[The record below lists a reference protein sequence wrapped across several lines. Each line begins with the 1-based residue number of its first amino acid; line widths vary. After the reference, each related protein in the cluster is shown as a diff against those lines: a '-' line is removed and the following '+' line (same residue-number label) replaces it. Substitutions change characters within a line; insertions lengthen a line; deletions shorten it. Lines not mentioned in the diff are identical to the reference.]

1 MSKDNN
7 DIKTYLIALNQID
20 KVGDKRISELINHYE
35 SVENIFEDKE
45 ENIKN
50 LLEKRFKSQIGMFN
64 KNEILDK
71 ANEIVN
77 KSKDYGIG
85 ILSLFDEEYPFNL
98 KQIDNPPYI
107 LYYKGDLKKLRRNAV
122 AMVGTREPT
131 NESRKYSFELA
142 SKLSSLNITVVSGMA
157 KGVDREAHLGAISSL
172 VNTAAVLGNGIDTV
186 YPSENLKIYN
196 KLIEKGIIVSEF
208 EIGRKPDRMNFPR
221 RNRIISGLSYAVVM
235 VEAASKSGAL
245 ITVDYAL
252 NQGRDVYIAPYD
264 EKNNAYFGNHKLYKD
279 GAKIAYGVQ
288 DILEDF
294 DSIFSNDDDYVKMK
308 LKYFEG
314 GDISGKSKDENKD
327 KKENKKH
334 KEHKEQT
341 LEINKKHDKKVK
353 GKNNELI
360 SSLND
365 DETSLYNIIKKS
377 DKIHIDDIVEESNIK
392 VHTAAAIL
400 MQLEIKGVIK
410 QLSGKFYTI
419 ENRN

>member
-1 MSKDNN
+1 MSSNN

-45 ENIKN
+45 ENIKE
-50 LLEKRFKSQIGMFN
+50 LLEKKFKSQISNFD

-71 ANEIVN
+71 ANTIVE

-85 ILSLFDEEYPFNL
+85 ILSLFDEDYPFNL

-107 LYYKGDLKKLRRNAV
+107 LYYKGDLKKLRRNSIAI
-122 AMVGTREPT
+122 VGTREPT

-142 SKLSSLNITVVSGMA
+142 SKLSSLNISVVSGMA

-172 VNTAAVLGNGIDTV
+172 VNTVAVLGNGIDTV
-186 YPSENLKIYN
+186 YPSENLQIYN
-196 KLIEKGIIVSEF
+196 KLVEKGIIVSEF

-279 GAKIAYGVQ
+279 GAKIAYSFI

-294 DSIFSNDDDYVKMK
+294 DSIFSNDDDYTKMK

-314 GDISGKSKDENKD
+314 GDIKSKNI
-327 KKENKKH
+327 KKETII
-334 KEHKEQT
+334 KEEIV
-341 LEINKKHDKKVK
+341 INKNEREIKKEEKKKQKVEK
-353 GKNNELI
+353 QNNEVI
-360 SSLND
+360 SNL
-365 DETSLYNIIKKS
+365 DEEETILYNIIKNAE
-377 DKIHIDDIVEESNIK
+377 KIHIDDIIEKSNMN
-392 VHTAAAIL
+392 VQTVTSML
-400 MQLEIKGVIK
+400 MQLEIKGIIK
-410 QLSGKFYTI
+410 QLSGKYYTI
-419 ENRN
+419 EK

>member
-1 MSKDNN
+1 MSSSN

-20 KVGDKRISELINHYE
+20 KVGDRRISELINHYE

-45 ENIKN
+45 ENIKS
-50 LLEKRFKSQIGMFN
+50 LIEKKFKSQIGKFE

-71 ANEIVN
+71 ARNIIE
-77 KSKDYGIG
+77 KSNDYGIG
-85 ILSLFDEEYPFNL
+85 ILSLFDDEYPFNL

-107 LYYKGDLKKLRRNAV
+107 LYYKGDLKKLRRNSIAI
-122 AMVGTREPT
+122 VGTRNPT
-131 NESRKYSFELA
+131 KESCKYSFELA
-142 SKLSSLNITVVSGMA
+142 SKLSSLNISVVSGMA
-157 KGVDREAHLGAISSL
+157 KGIDREAHLGAISSL

-208 EIGRKPDRMNFPR
+208 EIGRKPDRTNFPR

-264 EKNNAYFGNHKLYKD
+264 EKNSAYFGNHKLYKD
-279 GAKIAYGVQ
+279 GAKIAYNVM

-314 GDISGKSKDENKD
+314 GDIRKNKNNKNEIKDNIEININDNDDAK
-327 KKENKKH
+327 KKKKVKENKKIKSNEIINNL
-334 KEHKEQT
+334 KE
-341 LEINKKHDKKVK
+341 
-353 GKNNELI
+353 
-360 SSLND
+360 
-365 DETSLYNIIKKS
+365 DESALYNIISES
-377 DKIHIDDIVEESNIK
+377 DKIHIDDIIEKSNIK
-392 VHTAAAIL
+392 VQIVTSIL
-400 MQLEIKGVIK
+400 MQLEIRGLIK
-410 QLSGKFYTI
+410 QLAGKYYTI
-419 ENRN
+419 EK

>member
-1 MSKDNN
+1 MSSNN

-45 ENIKN
+45 ENIKE
-50 LLEKRFKSQIGMFN
+50 LLEKKFKSQISNFD

-71 ANEIVN
+71 ANIIVE

-85 ILSLFDEEYPFNL
+85 ILSLFDEDYPFNL

-107 LYYKGDLKKLRRNAV
+107 LYYKGDLKKLRRNSIAI
-122 AMVGTREPT
+122 VGTREPT

-142 SKLSSLNITVVSGMA
+142 SKLSSLNISVVSGMA

-172 VNTAAVLGNGIDTV
+172 VNTVAVLGNGIDTV
-186 YPSENLKIYN
+186 YPSENLQIYN
-196 KLIEKGIIVSEF
+196 KLVEKGVIVSEF

-279 GAKIAYGVQ
+279 GAKIAYSFI

-294 DSIFSNDDDYVKMK
+294 DSIFSNDDDYTKMK

-314 GDISGKSKDENKD
+314 GDIKSKNI
-327 KKENKKH
+327 KKETII
-334 KEHKEQT
+334 KEEIV
-341 LEINKKHDKKVK
+341 INKNEREIKKEEKKKQKVEK
-353 GKNNELI
+353 QNNEVINNLEEE
-360 SSLND
+360 
-365 DETSLYNIIKKS
+365 ETVLYNIIKNAE
-377 DKIHIDDIVEESNIK
+377 KIHIDDIIEKSNMN
-392 VHTAAAIL
+392 VQTVTSML
-400 MQLEIKGVIK
+400 MQLEIKGIIK
-410 QLSGKFYTI
+410 QLSGKYYTI
-419 ENRN
+419 EK

>member
-1 MSKDNN
+1 
-7 DIKTYLIALNQID
+7 
-20 KVGDKRISELINHYE
+20 
-35 SVENIFEDKE
+35 
-45 ENIKN
+45 
-50 LLEKRFKSQIGMFN
+50 
-64 KNEILDK
+64 
-71 ANEIVN
+71 
-77 KSKDYGIG
+77 
-85 ILSLFDEEYPFNL
+85 
-98 KQIDNPPYI
+98 
-107 LYYKGDLKKLRRNAV
+107 
-122 AMVGTREPT
+122 
-131 NESRKYSFELA
+131 
-142 SKLSSLNITVVSGMA
+142 MA

-264 EKNNAYFGNHKLYKD
+264 EKNNVYFGNHKLYKD
-279 GAKIAYGVQ
+279 GAKIAYSVQ

-314 GDISGKSKDENKD
+314 GDISVKSKEESKD
-327 KKENKKH
+327 KKENKKYE
-334 KEHKEQT
+334 KQIV
-341 LEINKKHDKKVK
+341 EINKKHDKKVK
-353 GKNNELI
+353 EKNNELI

-392 VHTAAAIL
+392 VNTAASIL
-400 MQLEIKGVIK
+400 MQLEIKGIIK
-410 QLSGKFYTI
+410 QLSGKYYTI
-419 ENRN
+419 EK

>member
-1 MSKDNN
+1 MSSNN

-45 ENIKN
+45 ENIKE
-50 LLEKRFKSQIGMFN
+50 LLEKKFKSQISNFD

-71 ANEIVN
+71 ANIIVE

-85 ILSLFDEEYPFNL
+85 ILSLFDEDYPFNL

-107 LYYKGDLKKLRRNAV
+107 LYYKGDLKKLRRNSIAI
-122 AMVGTREPT
+122 VGTREPT

-142 SKLSSLNITVVSGMA
+142 SKLSSLNISVVSGMA

-172 VNTAAVLGNGIDTV
+172 VNTVAVLGNGIDTV
-186 YPSENLKIYN
+186 YPSENLQIYN
-196 KLIEKGIIVSEF
+196 KLVEKGIIVSEF

-279 GAKIAYGVQ
+279 GAKIAYSFI

-294 DSIFSNDDDYVKMK
+294 DSIFSNDDDYTKMK

-314 GDISGKSKDENKD
+314 GDIKSKNI
-327 KKENKKH
+327 KKETII
-334 KEHKEQT
+334 KEEIV
-341 LEINKKHDKKVK
+341 INKNEREIKKEEKKKQKVEK
-353 GKNNELI
+353 QNNEVI
-360 SSLND
+360 SNLEEE
-365 DETSLYNIIKKS
+365 ETILYNIIKNAE
-377 DKIHIDDIVEESNIK
+377 KIHIDDIIEKSNMN
-392 VHTAAAIL
+392 VQTVTSML
-400 MQLEIKGVIK
+400 MQLEIKGIIK
-410 QLSGKFYTI
+410 QLSGKYYTI
-419 ENRN
+419 EK

>member
-1 MSKDNN
+1 MSSNN

-45 ENIKN
+45 ENIKE
-50 LLEKRFKSQIGMFN
+50 LLEKKFKSQISNFD

-71 ANEIVN
+71 ANIIVE

-85 ILSLFDEEYPFNL
+85 ILSLFDEDYPFNL

-107 LYYKGDLKKLRRNAV
+107 LYYKGDLKKLRRNSIAI
-122 AMVGTREPT
+122 VGTREPT

-142 SKLSSLNITVVSGMA
+142 SKLSSLNISVVSGMA

-172 VNTAAVLGNGIDTV
+172 VNTVAVLGNGIDTV
-186 YPSENLKIYN
+186 YPSENLQIYN
-196 KLIEKGIIVSEF
+196 KLVEKGIIVSEF

-279 GAKIAYGVQ
+279 GAKIAYSFI

-294 DSIFSNDDDYVKMK
+294 DSIFSNDDDYTKMK

-314 GDISGKSKDENKD
+314 GDIKSKNI
-327 KKENKKH
+327 KKETII
-334 KEHKEQT
+334 KEEIV
-341 LEINKKHDKKVK
+341 INKNEREIKKEEKKKQKVEK
-353 GKNNELI
+353 QNNEVI
-360 SSLND
+360 SNLHEE
-365 DETSLYNIIKKS
+365 ETILYNIIKNAE
-377 DKIHIDDIVEESNIK
+377 KIHIDDIIEKSNMN
-392 VHTAAAIL
+392 VQTVTSML
-400 MQLEIKGVIK
+400 MQLEIKGIIK
-410 QLSGKFYTI
+410 QLSGKYYTI
-419 ENRN
+419 EK

>member
-1 MSKDNN
+1 MSTDNN

-45 ENIKN
+45 ENIKD
-50 LLEKRFKSQIGMFN
+50 LLKKKFKSQIGNFY

-77 KSKDYGIG
+77 KSRDYGIG

-107 LYYKGDLKKLRRNAV
+107 LYYKGDLKKLRRNAI
-122 AMVGTREPT
+122 AIVGTREPA

-279 GAKIAYGVQ
+279 GAKIAYSIQ

-314 GDISGKSKDENKD
+314 GDISGKSKYENKD
-327 KKENKKH
+327 KKENKKYE
-334 KEHKEQT
+334 KQIV
-341 LEINKKHDKKVK
+341 EINKKHDKKVK
-353 GKNNELI
+353 EKNNELI
-360 SSLND
+360 SNLNNE
-365 DETSLYNIIKKS
+365 ETSLYNIIKKS

-392 VHTAAAIL
+392 VHTAASVL
-400 MQLEIKGVIK
+400 MQLEIKGIIK
-410 QLSGKFYTI
+410 QLSGKYYTI
-419 ENRN
+419 EK

>member
-1 MSKDNN
+1 MSTDN

-20 KVGDKRISELINHYE
+20 KVGDRRISELINHYE

-45 ENIKN
+45 ENIKD
-50 LLEKRFKSQIGMFN
+50 LLKKKFKSQVGDFD

-77 KSKDYGIG
+77 KSRDYGIG

-107 LYYKGDLKKLRRNAV
+107 LYYKGDIKKLRRNAV
-122 AMVGTREPT
+122 AIVGTREPT

-264 EKNNAYFGNHKLYKD
+264 EKNSAYFGNHKLYKD
-279 GAKIAYGVQ
+279 GAKIAYSVQ

-314 GDISGKSKDENKD
+314 GDISGKSKEEN
-327 KKENKKH
+327 KKENKKY
-334 KEHKEQT
+334 KEQT
-341 LEINKKHDKKVK
+341 IETNKKHDKKVK
-353 GKNNELI
+353 EKNNELI
-360 SSLND
+360 SNLND
-365 DETSLYNIIKKS
+365 DEISLYNIIKKS

-392 VHTAAAIL
+392 VHTAASIL
-400 MQLEIKGVIK
+400 MQLEIKGIIK

-419 ENRN
+419 EK

>member
-1 MSKDNN
+1 MSSNN

-45 ENIKN
+45 ENIKE
-50 LLEKRFKSQIGMFN
+50 LLEKKFKSQISNFD

-71 ANEIVN
+71 ANTIVE

-85 ILSLFDEEYPFNL
+85 ILSLFDEDYPFNL

-107 LYYKGDLKKLRRNAV
+107 LYYKGNLKKLRRNAI
-122 AMVGTREPT
+122 AIVGTREPT

-142 SKLSSLNITVVSGMA
+142 SKLSSLNISVVSGMA

-172 VNTAAVLGNGIDTV
+172 VNTVAVLGNGIDTV
-186 YPSENLKIYN
+186 YPSENLQIYN
-196 KLIEKGIIVSEF
+196 KLVEKGVIVSEF

-279 GAKIAYGVQ
+279 GAKIAYSFI

-294 DSIFSNDDDYVKMK
+294 DSIFSNDDDYTKMK

-314 GDISGKSKDENKD
+314 GDIKSKNI
-327 KKENKKH
+327 KKEKII
-334 KEHKEQT
+334 KEEIV
-341 LEINKKHDKKVK
+341 INKNEREIKKEEK
-353 GKNNELI
+353 NQQKIEKQNNEVINNLEEE
-360 SSLND
+360 
-365 DETSLYNIIKKS
+365 ETILYNIIKNAE
-377 DKIHIDDIVEESNIK
+377 KIHIDDIIEKSNMN
-392 VHTAAAIL
+392 VQTVTSML
-400 MQLEIKGVIK
+400 MQLEIKGIIK
-410 QLSGKFYTI
+410 QLSGKYYTI
-419 ENRN
+419 EK

>member
-1 MSKDNN
+1 MSSNN

-20 KVGDKRISELINHYE
+20 KVGDRRISELINHYE

-45 ENIKN
+45 ENIK
-50 LLEKRFKSQIGMFN
+50 LLIEKKFKSQIGKFD
-64 KNEILDK
+64 KNEILDRAK
-71 ANEIVN
+71 TIIE
-77 KSKDYGIG
+77 KSNDYGIG
-85 ILSLFDEEYPFNL
+85 ILTLFDDEYPFNL

-107 LYYKGDLKKLRRNAV
+107 LYYKGDLKKLRRNSIAI
-122 AMVGTREPT
+122 VGTRNPSK
-131 NESRKYSFELA
+131 ESCKYSFELA

-196 KLIEKGIIVSEF
+196 RLVEKGIIVSEF
-208 EIGRKPDRMNFPR
+208 EIGRKPDRTNFPR

-252 NQGRDVYIAPYD
+252 NQGRDVYIAPYN
-264 EKNNAYFGNHKLYKD
+264 EKNSSYFGNHKLYKD
-279 GAKIAYGVQ
+279 GAKIAYNVM

-314 GDISGKSKDENKD
+314 GDIRKNNKRASDDYIEINIKENEKETKKD
-327 KKENKKH
+327 KKEKKI
-334 KEHKEQT
+334 KES
-341 LEINKKHDKKVK
+341 
-353 GKNNELI
+353 KNNEII
-360 SSLND
+360 SSLKE
-365 DETSLYNIIKKS
+365 DESALYNIISES
-377 DKIHIDDIVEESNIK
+377 DKIHIDDIIEKSNIK
-392 VHTAAAIL
+392 VQIATSIL
-400 MQLEIKGVIK
+400 MQLEIRGIIK
-410 QLSGKFYTI
+410 QLAGKYYTI
-419 ENRN
+419 EK